1 MWKEERETEG
11 RRRMMAREM
20 GSFFASFL
28 FLLDDVPPLLSRR
41 HLSFWPEKGRKQ
53 YEMAVRKRSA
63 SLFFV
68 CLSVCV
74 LVPFL
79 LIWSSSAFSFFS
91 FSLPLCTWVGGWVGA
106 ARLLLSLATDNPSC
120 SVVDVGNR
128 RSSLRARKRV
138 GTLVVVVVVVCNH
151 ATFLSFPFFF
161 IHPPSG
167 RRGGGDGEPVA
178 PVGWNQSIIVNE
190 SSRNESFKGKREE
203 KEARWM
209 DGWILRPLLVL
220 LLSLYLHINK
230 TERRKSILVVVW
242 PAGNYITCPSLFLSV
257 WRLLQIA
264 LIGPNHPHLVPH
276 SVLVSLRM

>member
-1 MWKEERETEG
+1 MYLFISVCVERGERDGGAAADDGTRDGKLFRFFSFPSWWCAPSLISTPSFFLAGEGAEAIRDGSQKEER
-11 RRRMMAREM
+11 
-20 GSFFASFL
+20 
-28 FLLDDVPPLLSRR
+28 
-41 HLSFWPEKGRKQ
+41 Q
-53 YEMAVRKRSA
+53 
-63 SLFFV
+63 SLF
-68 CLSVCV
+68 CLSVCVCV

-209 DGWILRPLLVL
+209 DGYYGRCLCCCSRYI
-220 LLSLYLHINK
+220 Y
-230 TERRKSILVVVW
+230 TSIRQKE
-242 PAGNYITCPSLFLSV
+242 GNRF
-257 WRLLQIA
+257 WW
-264 LIGPNHPHLVPH
+264 
-276 SVLVSLRM
+276 